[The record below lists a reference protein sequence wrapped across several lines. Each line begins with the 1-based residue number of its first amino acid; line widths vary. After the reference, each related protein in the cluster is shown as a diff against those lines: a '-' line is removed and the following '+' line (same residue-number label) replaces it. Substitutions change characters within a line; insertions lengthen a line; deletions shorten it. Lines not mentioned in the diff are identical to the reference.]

1 MRNLFLPAFFAVLFF
16 VPQNIHAQTAP
27 KLITTVE
34 GIKEFELNNG
44 LRVLLMPDESQ
55 TNLVVNIVYKVG
67 SRHEGYGESGM
78 AHLLEHML
86 FKQCK
91 KFTDIKKAIADK
103 GAQANGTTWY
113 DRTNY
118 YEILSASDENLRWAI
133 DMEADRMVNSKILAE
148 ELKKEFS
155 VVRNEFEIG
164 ENSSAGVL
172 NERVLST
179 MYLWH
184 NYGKS
189 TIGSKEDI
197 ERVKADNLR
206 AFYKKYYQPDN
217 AVLIIAGKF
226 DEKKALGY
234 AQQYFGPLP
243 RPSRVLQPTYTVE
256 PPQDGE
262 RQVMLRR
269 TGDIQYIAMGY
280 HTPSLADKDYA
291 ANDALIQVLTN
302 EPSGDFYKKLVNT
315 KLATGVYGYAQT
327 LYDPGFTYFQC
338 DVPKDKSID
347 SAKTALLNAAD
358 GIITMNISEEDLTR
372 AKNII
377 LKGVEDNMAKTIN
390 WAVSLTEF
398 IGAGDWRLW
407 FYYRDQ
413 IEKLTVAD
421 LQAVAKKYYK
431 PSNRTYGL
439 FIPEAAP
446 DRTVVSETPDIAK
459 LLNGYKGKEVAAQKA
474 NFENTIENIR
484 QHVEYGKLS
493 NGAQYALLQKPV
505 KGDKINASL
514 TLRFGDEKS
523 LADKN
528 EVADL
533 LAAMLN
539 KGTVSRTREQIA
551 DELDKIKTDIRFS
564 AGAGKLNVNINT
576 DRKNLAAALDLLQD
590 MLQHPKFDAT
600 EFEKVV
606 AETKANY
613 EAVKNE
619 PDNLASEKLGKLT
632 SNYPKGHPL
641 YETNTDESLE
651 ELAKVKPDD
660 LKKFYADFYGGNN
673 SVSTF
678 VGETDKTVIT
688 GFLEKTLG
696 KWNSKQP
703 YAAVEPRYAESKA
716 TTETINTPDK
726 TNAVAFGRLN
736 LNISRK
742 HPDYPAVVMADNMLG
757 GGAFL
762 SSRIPQRLREKEG
775 MSYGAGSFLDVE
787 PKYNTGGWGVYAY
800 FNPLYK
806 GRVDTALRQEIDKA
820 LATGFS
826 ADELKQAIG
835 SFNELIKSTL
845 GNNQNLAGL
854 IQSYMLNERTLD
866 EYKAFETKIKALS
879 PEAVNAALRKYF
891 DKSKLVMV
899 YGGDFEKGK
908 TDKDK
913 PAEKKGF

>member
-1 MRNLFLPAFFAVLFF
+1 MRNIILSVCLLALLPAAEMV
-16 VPQNIHAQTAP
+16 QAQTAP
-27 KLITTVE
+27 KLVTTVE
-34 GIKEFELNNG
+34 GVKEYELSNG
-44 LRVLLMPDESQ
+44 LRILLVPDASQ

-103 GAQANGTTWY
+103 GASANGTTWY

-118 YEILSASDENLRWAI
+118 YEILSASDENLRWAL
-133 DMEADRMVNSKILAE
+133 DMEADRMVNSKILPE

-164 ENSSAGVL
+164 ENSPNGVL
-172 NERVLST
+172 NERVLSA

-226 DEKKALGY
+226 DEKKALAY
-234 AQQYFGPLP
+234 AQQYFGPIP
-243 RPSRVLQPTYTVE
+243 KPTRVLQPTYTVE

-262 RQVMLRR
+262 RQVVLRR

-280 HTPSLADKDYA
+280 HTPSVADKDYA

-302 EPSGDFYKKLVNT
+302 VPSGDFYKKLVDT
-315 KLATGVYGYAQT
+315 KLATGISGYSQT
-327 LYDPGFTYFQC
+327 LYDPGFTYFEC
-338 DVPKDKSID
+338 EVPRDKSID
-347 SAKTALLNAAD
+347 SAKQALLNAAD
-358 GIITMNISEEDLTR
+358 GVVSLRVSEEDLAR
-372 AKNII
+372 ARNII
-377 LKGVEDNMAKTIN
+377 LKGLEDNQARTLDWSIG
-390 WAVSLTEF
+390 LTEF

-407 FYYRDQ
+407 FLYRDRV
-413 IEKLTVAD
+413 EKLTVAD

-439 FIPEAAP
+439 FIPDAAP
-446 DRTVVSETPDIAK
+446 DRTVVAETPDIAK

-474 NFENTIENIR
+474 NFENTIDNISR
-484 QHVEYGKLS
+484 NIEYGKLD
-493 NGAQYALLQKPV
+493 NGGKYALLQKPV
-505 KGDKINASL
+505 KGDKISASI

-528 EVADL
+528 ELGSIVAGL
-533 LAAMLN
+533 LRT
-539 KGTVSRTREQIA
+539 GTTSRTREQIA
-551 DELDKIKTDIRFS
+551 DELDRIKTDIRFT
-564 AGAGKLNVNINT
+564 GGGGQLNININT
-576 DRKNLAAALDLLQD
+576 DKANLPAALALLED
-590 MLQHPKFDAT
+590 MLQHPRFDQA
-600 EFEKVV
+600 EFDKAI
-606 AETKANY
+606 AEAKTGF
-613 EAVKNE
+613 EARKNE
-619 PDNLASEKLGKLT
+619 PDNLAFEKLGKLT

-641 YETNTDESLE
+641 YAGSADESLAA
-651 ELAKVKPDD
+651 LAAIKPEDVK
-660 LKKFYADFYGGNN
+660 KYYAEFYGGNH

-678 VGETDKTVIT
+678 IGELDKPAIT
-688 GFLEKTLG
+688 GFLQRALG

-703 YAAVEPRYAESKA
+703 YAPVVPRYFETKG
-716 TTETINTPDK
+716 TTESILTPDK
-726 TNAVAFGRLN
+726 TNAVLFGG
-736 LNISRK
+736 LNIELSRR
-742 HPDYPAVVMADNMLG
+742 HPDYPAVVLANDMLG
-757 GGAFL
+757 EGAFL

-787 PKYNTGGWGVYAY
+787 PKYNTGSWVVYAFY
-800 FNPLYK
+800 NPLYK
-806 GRVDTALRQEIDKA
+806 GRVDSAIHQEIVKA
-820 LATGFS
+820 LASGFT
-826 ADELKQAIG
+826 AEETKLAIG
-835 SFNELIKSTL
+835 SFNEKMKSIL
-845 GNNQNLAGL
+845 GANQNLVGL
-854 IQSYMLNERTLD
+854 VHSYMLNDRSLD
-866 EYKAFETKIKALS
+866 EYKNFETKMKSLT
-879 PEAVNAALRKYF
+879 PDAVNAALRKYF
-891 DKSKLVMV
+891 DKKKLVLV

-908 TDKDK
+908 TEKAGD
-913 PAEKKGF
+913 KKGF

>member
-1 MRNLFLPAFFAVLFF
+1 MRKIVLTACLFLSVFYTRQAT
-16 VPQNIHAQTAP
+16 AQTTP
-27 KLITTVE
+27 KVITTVE
-34 GIKEFELNNG
+34 GIKEFELSNG

-55 TNLVVNIVYKVG
+55 TNIAVNIVYKVG

-133 DMEADRMVNSKILAE
+133 DMEADRMVNSKILAD

-164 ENSSAGVL
+164 ENSPSGVL
-172 NERVLST
+172 NERVLSA

-226 DEKKALGY
+226 DEKKALAY
-234 AQQYFGPLP
+234 VQQYFGPIP
-243 RPSRVLQPTYTVE
+243 RPTRVLQPTYTVE

-262 RQVMLRR
+262 RQVVLRR

-280 HTPSLADKDYA
+280 HTPPVADKDYA

-302 EPSGDFYKKLVNT
+302 QPSGVFYKKLVDT
-315 KLATGVYGYAQT
+315 KLATGIYGYSQT
-327 LYDPGFTYFQC
+327 LYDPGFTYFECQ
-338 DVPKDKSID
+338 VPKDKSID
-347 SAKTALLNAAD
+347 SARIALLNAAD
-358 GIITMNISEEDLTR
+358 GVMSLNITEEDLTR
-372 AKNII
+372 AKNLI

-390 WAVSLTEF
+390 WSIGLTEF

-413 IEKLTVAD
+413 VEKLTIAD
-421 LQAVAKKYYK
+421 LQAVAIRYYK

-439 FIPEAAP
+439 FIPDAAP
-446 DRTVVSETPDIAK
+446 DRTVVNETPDIGK

-474 NFENTIENIR
+474 NFENTIENI
-484 QHVEYGKLS
+484 QKNIEYGKLS
-493 NGAQYALLQKPV
+493 NGGKYALLQKPT
-505 KGDKINASL
+505 KGDKVNASI
-514 TLRFGDEKS
+514 TLRFGDVNS
-523 LADKN
+523 LSNKN
-528 EVADL
+528 EVGGL
-533 LAAMLN
+533 LAEILM
-539 KGTVSRTREQIA
+539 KGTTTRTREQIA
-551 DELDKIKTDIRFS
+551 DELDRIKTDINF
-564 AGAGKLNVNINT
+564 AGDAGGLSISINT
-576 DRKNLAAALDLLQD
+576 DKKNLPAALNLLQD
-590 MLQHPKFDAT
+590 MLQHPKFDPA
-600 EFEKVV
+600 EFDKIM
-606 AETKANY
+606 AETKAAY
-613 EAVKNE
+613 ESRKNE
-619 PDNLASEKLGKLT
+619 PDNLASEKMSKLT
-632 SNYPKGHPL
+632 SAYPKDHPL
-641 YETNTDESLE
+641 YAASVDETLE
-651 ELAKVKPDD
+651 ELAKVKLDD
-660 LKKFYADFYGGNN
+660 LKKYYADFYGGNN

-678 VGETDKTVIT
+678 IGENDKQAITD
-688 GFLEKTLG
+688 FLQNTLG
-696 KWNSKQP
+696 KWNSKLP
-703 YAAVEPRYAESKA
+703 YAPIEKKYFESKA
-716 TTETINTPDK
+716 VTESINTPDK
-726 TNAVAFGRLN
+726 TNAVVFGAIN
-736 LNISRK
+736 VNISRK
-742 HPDYPAVVMADNMLG
+742 HPDYPAVVMANDMLG

-775 MSYGAGSFLDVE
+775 MSYGAGSYIGID
-787 PKYNTGGWGVYAY
+787 PKYNTGTWGVYAY

-806 GRVDTALRQEIDKA
+806 GRLDSAMRQEVDKA
-820 LATGFS
+820 LASGFS
-826 ADELKQAIG
+826 AEELKLAIG
-835 SFNELIKSTL
+835 SFEEQMKSTL
-845 GNNQNLAGL
+845 GVNQNLVGL
-854 IQSYMLNERTLD
+854 VHAYMMTDRTLD
-866 EYKAFETKIKALS
+866 EYKSFQTRVKQLT
-879 PEAVNAALRKYF
+879 PDAVNAALRKYF

-908 TDKDK
+908 TDK
-913 PAEKKGF
+913 PLEKKGF